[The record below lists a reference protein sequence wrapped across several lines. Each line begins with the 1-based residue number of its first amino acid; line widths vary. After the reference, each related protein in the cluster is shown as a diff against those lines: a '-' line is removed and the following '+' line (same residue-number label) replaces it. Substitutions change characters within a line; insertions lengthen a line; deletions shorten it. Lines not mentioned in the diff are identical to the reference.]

1 MSEGLSYANQLAI
14 SRTLTRIEN
23 DRSVAREIIGSLEE
37 RDYHVVGITGSPGA
51 GKSTLTDRLALLSSK
66 EKRTAIIAIDPS
78 SPFTGGAFLGD
89 RIRMKRS
96 TKSEE
101 IFVRSIASR
110 GKVGGL
116 SPSIYDAVEFLGR
129 SWFDRIFVET
139 VGAGQSE
146 TDIENLADVVLL
158 VLAPGMGDDVQTM
171 KAGIMEIGD
180 IFAVNKMDLPGASQL
195 AAKTEAILEMSGRK
209 LPIVLTNSINGQGVE
224 ELHSLIEKAL
234 EELDSSGAIEEKR
247 RRRTLYNNLNSVYQ
261 IIMEDFSENAKLEE
275 LMNYLLENRR
285 LSDES

>member
-1 MSEGLSYANQLAI
+1 
-14 SRTLTRIEN
+14 
-23 DRSVAREIIGSLEE
+23 
-37 RDYHVVGITGSPGA
+37 
-51 GKSTLTDRLALLSSK
+51 
-66 EKRTAIIAIDPS
+66 
-78 SPFTGGAFLGD
+78 
-89 RIRMKRS
+89 
-96 TKSEE
+96 
-101 IFVRSIASR
+101 
-110 GKVGGL
+110 
-116 SPSIYDAVEFLGR
+116 
-129 SWFDRIFVET
+129 
-139 VGAGQSE
+139 
-146 TDIENLADVVLL
+146 
-158 VLAPGMGDDVQTM
+158 
-171 KAGIMEIGD
+171 MEIGD